1 MRQATDEQLMA
12 AIQARDPAAFEALFE
27 RYRDV
32 LQARLARVLR
42 DDPAAAQDL
51 TQEVFLRAWTRPQQW
66 DGHGPVRAWLLRIAI
81 NLAFNHLRSAR
92 RRRQQPLDVC
102 SPASSSGAAAAAEA
116 ALVPRWMVDVSTPM
130 PEVEVEQRERLAMF
144 RRMIDRLPPL
154 KRDAFRL
161 IHEEDMP
168 VAQAAETLGVPPGTV
183 KSRVHYAAKD
193 LAKALSEM
201 REDWED

>member
-27 RYRDV
+27 RYRD
-32 LQARLARVLR
+32 LLHARLARVLR
-42 DDPAAAQDL
+42 DDPAAAQDV
-51 TQEVFLRAWTRPQQW
+51 TQEVFLRAWTRPHQW
-66 DGHGPVRAWLLRIAI
+66 DGHGPVRAWLLRIGI
-81 NLAFNHLRSAR
+81 NLAFNHLRASR
-92 RRRQQPLDVC
+92 RRRQQPLDA
-102 SPASSSGAAAAAEA
+102 SPVGAGSGAAADAG
-116 ALVPRWMVDVSTPM
+116 LVPRWMVDASAPM

-154 KRDAFRL
+154 KRNAFRL

-168 VAQAAETLGVPPGTV
+168 VAQAAEALGVPPGTV
-183 KSRVHYAAKD
+183 KSRVHYAARD

>member
-12 AIQARDPAAFEALFE
+12 DIQARDPRAFEELFG
-27 RYRDV
+27 RYRE
-32 LQARLARVLR
+32 LLRARLARVLR
-42 DDPAAAQDL
+42 EDPGAAQDV
-51 TQEVFLRAWTRPQQW
+51 TQEVFLRAWTRPHQW
-66 DGHGPVRAWLLRIAI
+66 DGHGPVRAWLLRIGM
-81 NLAFNHLRSAR
+81 NLAFNHLRSVR
-92 RRRQQPLDVC
+92 RRRQQPLDAG
-102 SPASSSGAAAAAEA
+102 SFAASSAAGEA
-116 ALVPRWMVDVSTPM
+116 ALVPRWMVDVSAAM

-183 KSRVHYAAKD
+183 KSRVHYAAKE
-193 LAKALSEM
+193 LARALSEM